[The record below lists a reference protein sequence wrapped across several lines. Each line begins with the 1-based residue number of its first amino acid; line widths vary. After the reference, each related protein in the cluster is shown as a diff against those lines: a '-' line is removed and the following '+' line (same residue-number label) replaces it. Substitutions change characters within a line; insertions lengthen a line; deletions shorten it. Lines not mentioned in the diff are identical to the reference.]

1 MLRLK
6 TDEEI
11 TADKRCISREKGR
24 NTQRRL
30 EIQRNVEEIEIGVYG
45 KEGLEKVYIFQNR
58 IFFFAEFK
66 NSQIFFFKRTVLQQ
80 ISCFSAICFYFFQL
94 TDATYLYMCNVY

>member
-6 TDEEI
+6 RDEEI

-58 IFFFAEFK
+58 IFFRRIQEFA
-66 NSQIFFFKRTVLQQ
+66 NIFF
-80 ISCFSAICFYFFQL
+80 
-94 TDATYLYMCNVY
+94 